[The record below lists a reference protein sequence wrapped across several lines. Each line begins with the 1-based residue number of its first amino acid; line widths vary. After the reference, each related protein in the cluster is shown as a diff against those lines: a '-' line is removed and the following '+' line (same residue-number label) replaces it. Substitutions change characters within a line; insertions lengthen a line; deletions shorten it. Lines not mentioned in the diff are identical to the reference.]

1 MAASFRIRS
10 FLKRGLWVALLLLAL
25 LQCWFL
31 GWILWWKWNPPQ
43 ETRFMAIRLAELQEK
58 NPKAQLNYQWVP
70 YEQISSKL
78 KRAVVASE
86 DDKFMDHYGFDWD
99 GIEYALTKNEKKGRL
114 VAGGSTISQQLAKNL
129 FLTPKRSYFRKIQEA
144 VITVMLETFWTKHRI
159 LEVYLNVVEWGE
171 GTFGAE
177 AGARRHFGV
186 PAKVLSESQAAQMAV
201 LLPSPR
207 RYEKRLPSKIAAH
220 AESVRSRMRYS
231 EIPR

>member
-1 MAASFRIRS
+1 MAIGSFGRL
-10 FLKRGLWVALLLLAL
+10 LKRGLWVAFLLLVL
-25 LQCWFL
+25 LQCWFFA
-31 GWILWWKWNPPQ
+31 WILWWKWNPPQ
-43 ETRFMAIRLAELQEK
+43 ETRFMSIRLAELQEK
-58 NPKAQLNYQWVP
+58 NPNAKLNYRWVS
-70 YEQISSKL
+70 YDQISSKL

-114 VAGGSTISQQLAKNL
+114 VAGGSTITQQLAKNL
-129 FLTPKRSYFRKIQEA
+129 FLTSKRSYLRKIQEA
-144 VITVMLETFWTKHRI
+144 VITVMLETCWTKHRI

-177 AGARRHFGV
+177 AGARRHFGIS
-186 PAKVLSESQAAQMAV
+186 AGALTESQAAQMAV

-207 RYEKRLPSKIAAH
+207 RYEKRLPPKIAAH
-220 AESVRSRMRYS
+220 AESVRARMRYS